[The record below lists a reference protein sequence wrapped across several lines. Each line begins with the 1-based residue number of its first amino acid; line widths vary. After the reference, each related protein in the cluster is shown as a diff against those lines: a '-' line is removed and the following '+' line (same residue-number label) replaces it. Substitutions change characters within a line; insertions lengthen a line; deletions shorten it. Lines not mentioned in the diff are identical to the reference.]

1 MDGLLKEL
9 RYAVRGL
16 RKSPVLTAGVILSLA
31 LGIGANT
38 TIFTAVNAIFLRP
51 LPVEKPQEL
60 VAVFTKDAHV
70 KSLLRSSYPNY
81 LDYRDGNK
89 TFTALAADWKIP
101 LTLTL
106 GGKKAF
112 ITGQLAS
119 GNYFDVLGVKP
130 AFGRTFLP
138 SEDKVPSQAPVVV
151 LAYKFWQNRF
161 GGDPAIVG
169 KTITLD
175 EHPFKVVGVAPAGFS
190 GTHQMNP
197 PALWVPTMMH
207 EWVLS
212 GTKAGGLDSFFNRH
226 ETIFNIVGRLKPGV
240 DIPTAEADLGRISRQ
255 IEKAWPRQNIDRT
268 AHLIPLAQATI
279 EPTQRRNM
287 LIAGTLL
294 MGVVSLVLIIACANV
309 ANLLLSRAVVRRKE
323 IAIRLAMGAG
333 RPQLIRQLLIESTLL
348 SLLGGGAGLLLAVWG
363 RNRLWAASAPFL
375 PFSLDL
381 KLNANVLLF
390 TLALSLL
397 SGLLFGLVP
406 ALQASRPDLVP
417 ALKEQEAGKVR
428 MNRRLSMG
436 STLVVLQVALSLVA
450 VILSVLFLRSLAHLQ
465 ATDPGIDGKHLALIS
480 FADVTSVGYNDDTGK
495 EFFRQV
501 MARAEAVPGVRSA
514 TVTEYMPL
522 VDGGAPRTIYLNGQ
536 DQYHGGY
543 GLPVLSSTVGL
554 HYFATM
560 GIPIVRG
567 RDFKADDTI
576 EFGEQMVETL
586 KGTPRIIINE
596 TLARQYL
603 AGKDPVG
610 MKVMMY
616 GVPFEF
622 TITGIARD
630 AKYRSLGE
638 EPQPYVYFFV
648 PQYFCPVLTL
658 FIHTDGDP
666 AAVLP
671 KVRDAVRPV
680 DPRLPLINVATM
692 SEVFDQALLAPRLG
706 AVLLTLFAVLA
717 LLLSAIGTY
726 GVIAYL
732 FGQRLHEIGVRMAL
746 GAQRGRLLGLL
757 LRQGMGIV
765 GLGVLLGLAVAFLAT
780 LGVKGFLNGVSAWD
794 PLSFW
799 GAALLLIL
807 AAFVAVLVSTRRA
820 IRVNPAVAL
829 GSE

>member
-1 MDGLLKEL
+1 MDGLLKDL

-16 RKSPVLTAGVILSLA
+16 RKSPVLTAGVVLSLA

-38 TIFTAVNAIFLRP
+38 TIFTGINAIFLRP
-51 LPVEKPQEL
+51 LPVEKPREL

-70 KSLLRSSYPNY
+70 KNLLRTSYPNY
-81 LDYRDGNK
+81 LDYRNGNK
-89 TFTALAADWKIP
+89 TFAALAADWKIP

-112 ITGQLAS
+112 IVGQLAS
-119 GNYFDVLGVKP
+119 GNYFDVLGVK
-130 AFGRTFLP
+130 AALGRTFRP
-138 SEDKVPSQAPVVV
+138 EEDKVPSQAPVVV
-151 LAYKFWQNRF
+151 LSHKFWQNRF
-161 GGDPAIVG
+161 GGDPKIVG

-175 EHPFKVVGVAPAGFS
+175 EKPFKVVGVAPAGFI

-240 DIPTAEADLGRISRQ
+240 DIPTAEADLGRISRE

-279 EPTQRRNM
+279 EPGQRHNM

-333 RPQLIRQLLIESTLL
+333 RPRLIRQLLLESTLL
-348 SLLGGGAGLLLAVWG
+348 SLLGGGVGLLVALWG

-381 KLNANVLLF
+381 KLSTNVLLF

-406 ALQASRPDLVP
+406 ALQTSRPDLVP
-417 ALKEQEAGKVR
+417 ALKEQEPGKVR
-428 MNRRLSMG
+428 MGRRLTMG
-436 STLVVLQVALSLVA
+436 STLVILQVALSLVA
-450 VILSVLFLRSLAHLQ
+450 VILSVLFLRSLDSLQ
-465 ATDPGIDGKHLALIS
+465 KTDSGLDGQHLALIS

-495 EFFRQV
+495 EFYRQV
-501 MARAEAVPGVRSA
+501 VARAEAVPGVRSA

-554 HYFATM
+554 RYFETM
-560 GIPIVRG
+560 GIPVVRG

-576 EFGEQMVETL
+576 TFGEQMVETL

-596 TLARQYL
+596 ALANQYL
-603 AGKDPVG
+603 PGKDPVG

-622 TITGIARD
+622 TITGIVRD
-630 AKYRSLGE
+630 SKYKSLGE

-648 PQYFCPVLTL
+648 PQYFCPIMTL
-658 FIHTDGDP
+658 FVNTADP

-671 KVRDAVRPV
+671 KVRDAVKAV
-680 DPRLPLINVATM
+680 DPRIPLINVATM
-692 SEVFDQALLAPRLG
+692 SEVFEQTLLAPRLG

-746 GAQRGRLLGLL
+746 GARRGELLGLL
-757 LRQGMGIV
+757 LRQGMSIV

-780 LGVKGFLNGVSAWD
+780 LGVKGFLTGVSAWD

-807 AAFVAVLVSTRRA
+807 VAFVAVLFSTRRA

-829 GSE
+829 SSE